1 MPTRFKSTYSDH
13 DAFYARA
20 DLLREMFGHWDCEDP
35 VSHAILDVVE
45 AQRELSDL
53 FYDDATYGLGSEA
66 AYAAA
71 VQKRHAPG
79 KKLMKALADREC
91 WPDPKLGQPNT
102 PSFEAKAADDR
113 YVVYP
118 QRYLGK
124 FSGYATLWYPPDYD
138 PKEDIPHFLGFIKKT
153 AAEAKALA
161 EFHYAPSNKVL

>member
-1 MPTRFKSTYSDH
+1 MKTN
-13 DAFYARA
+13 
-20 DLLREMFGHWDCEDP
+20 LIIERENPPLVWE
-35 VSHAILDVVE
+35 E
-45 AQRELSDL
+45 RE
-53 FYDDATYGLGSEA
+53 GW
-66 AYAAA
+66 
-71 VQKRHAPG
+71 G
-79 KKLMKALADREC
+79 KH
-91 WPDPKLGQPNT
+91 
-102 PSFEAKAADDR
+102 PSFEAKPADDR